1 MKNNYLSLIRFL
13 LPFWVTLV
21 STFALAQVNLS
32 PVVADDRM
40 DVYFADPDLQAIYY
54 NNGNQFFTVAHGAD
68 ATDVPDNPLS
78 DVRMDA
84 LTTSNNNHSPLL
96 GLGDAVAYRNVGYSF
111 EGVPLD
117 IVITVAAM
125 SDPFSGTVTAEDAT
139 NDFIYESVALDRF
152 VQPNASGAN
161 IGFSLNPNNVFD
173 GGEPGQGLEVTLNT
187 AFYEAGTYDFTDP
200 TAGNAL
206 FLSPSFEIRDIDY
219 YQSASGTLIQEY
231 VRIDLDD
238 FTDVML
244 SRNTI
249 LVTEGFVEIDAT
261 DADNINPAITEE
273 QQTIRFNA
281 EEIHTFDF
289 TIGIR
294 SSDNKGSAFKFTSN
308 EEPLIDENNNPII
321 LQSDSDNDGIPDRTD
336 LDDDND
342 GILDTDECPSSLLA
356 SNEGDDWVIV
366 NRTVA
371 GYNIPVTTGDVLLK
385 TSYFTDPKTG
395 QEYDLRVEMIGSY
408 SNTGTLD
415 GSFAFSADNYLID
428 SPNPSQQEYFEM
440 KVNFVETGTV
450 TATDLIGIPV
460 TFSYVEITLQD
471 LDNSDAGFTD
481 VSGFSNTDDIVS
493 IGSKL
498 SAYTLDNGEVV
509 YGLADFS
516 VTDVAPDVSTDL
528 DYAVTAGYS
537 STSAFLIKHGTYGTI
552 TTTSNLERGGNFQI
566 EIVICPDYDGDGYE
580 DRVDTDS
587 DNDGCVD
594 ADQAYGAE
602 GTDTNADGTYG
613 GVVTASDVNT
623 LGLVTAVGFTLDAD
637 GQATYVGSPAVASTG
652 TLASTLPLEVV
663 VDATSLVDQSL
674 FSGDSA
680 TFTIDSVSAITTD
693 SFTGI
698 SPDTTPD
705 FTTGTTDL
713 SSSIAYEWQED
724 GVALTDTGVYSGTAT
739 DELVISDVTGLD
751 GKDYTLVIT
760 HPDNVCFSFE
770 QTVRLTIEIDS
781 DDDGITDVLDID
793 DDNDGIIDTEENAS
807 GLNPDG
813 DEDGDGVL
821 NYQDT
826 TDDGGVGDGS
836 LTDYTDANGDGIV
849 DAFDFDNDGV
859 PNHLDVDSDNDGIYD
874 LVESGLLSQGA
885 VDTDNDGV
893 IDPTESFGA
902 NGLADTIES
911 DDTFTATTTVSP
923 IETTAGTLDSL
934 NLDSDADGC
943 SDANEAYD
951 DSDADGGDTGVFGV
965 DPTDASTIV
974 DADGS
979 ITAAS
984 YAIPF
989 DGNIDTTYDFQQD
1002 GPDEDLDGTPD
1013 SCDDTFDAPVLVL
1026 VKSASA
1032 ATTAL
1037 GSNTTSVDAGD
1048 TITYTFDVTNEGP
1061 ASVTGLTLTDTLFG
1075 INAMALTPSTLAAG
1089 ETLSYEYTHTITQDD
1104 IDSGLIENTATV
1116 QGEGPTLSDGT
1127 ASGTVTDT
1135 SDSGSDA
1142 DGTPITNPELVDG
1155 PDTDTDPTN
1164 DPTITDLSQEPS
1176 LELTKSA
1183 SVPSDTNANGEID
1196 ENDEITFSFEVENT
1210 GNVTID
1216 NISITDVAL
1225 GSAVTLSSTTLL
1237 PGETAT
1243 ATATYVITALDVTNG
1258 YAENTATVTGSDP
1271 QSVTVTDVSDT
1282 DTDADGATITDPE
1295 TVDSPDGTGVTDGDP
1310 TNDPTVVSFPED
1322 ASIELVK
1329 TASAPTV
1336 SLGTN
1341 TTILDAGDT
1350 ITYDFV
1356 VTNTGEQ
1363 ALSAIT
1369 LQDDLLGTSTISL
1382 VSSLASGESFT
1393 YQGIYT
1399 LTQDDIDNGLVENTA
1414 EVSGTPPNLPDGS
1427 PAAAV
1432 TDTSDSGSD
1441 ADGTP
1446 ITNPELVDGP
1456 DTDTDPTNDPTITD
1470 LSQEPSLELTKSASV
1485 PSDTNANGE
1494 IDENDEI
1501 TFSFEVENTGNVT
1514 IDNISITDVALGSAV
1529 TLSSTTL
1536 LPGETAT
1543 ATATYVITA
1552 LDVTNGYAEN
1562 TATVT
1567 GSDPQVN
1574 TVTDISDTDTDSD
1587 GVTITD
1593 PETVDSPDGDGIT
1606 DGDPTN
1612 DPTVVSFPGVSA
1624 LELIKSAS
1632 VPTITL
1638 GNDATIVDVDDQI
1651 TYTFEVTNTGET
1663 VLTDIILEDAIFA
1676 NSSVTIA
1683 TTLAVG
1689 ATETYEYTYSITQDD
1704 IDNGTVEN
1712 SAQVTGTSP
1721 DLPDGTPGAP
1731 VVDTSDSGTDPDGS
1745 PITDPE
1751 TVDGPDTGTD
1761 TNDDPTYT
1769 TIDQNP
1775 SIQISQGATYDLG
1788 TDLTSDVGDLVTF
1801 TYTVTN
1807 TGSVTLSSIEVTDD
1821 ILGAIVP
1828 DATIDPITIDSL
1840 APGESEVVTATYPV
1854 VQSDIDNGYLQNASE
1869 VVGVTPQGVSVTDD
1883 SDADTD
1889 FYGDAIAD
1897 NETVE
1902 TLDFDGTS
1910 DGDTTND
1917 NTVIILGE
1925 ASLELTQV
1933 ASTSTY
1939 TSVGDV
1945 IDYVIT
1951 ITNTGS
1957 LPLSDI
1963 TIVNPLTNDTFTL
1976 TDLAGLSS
1984 QDFNAS
1990 YTVTLDDIVEGSV
2003 SSSATVTATSV
2014 LGEELEDISDDTT
2027 DATDID
2033 TNNDGIPDDPTVVG
2047 MDSDEDGIPD
2057 INDYDDDNDGITDV
2071 EEENG
2076 DPTLDTDG
2084 DGILDRLDLDA
2095 DGDGILDVYESGA
2108 DLSNLTISDE
2118 GVISGPYGDDGIPDG
2133 VQDDPESQTVNY
2145 TILNSDASSDIE
2157 QSVDDIH
2164 DFQDTDDDGDKVP
2177 TSEEIDADLDGQDP
2191 TDTDGDNAPNYDD
2204 TDGDG
2209 IPNYLDTDDD
2219 DDEVATIFEVDPNDT
2234 DPVDD
2239 SPVADLDGDGS
2250 SDYLNTDLTLSTDPE
2265 VSDYVIADDLPDY
2278 LDIDDDG
2285 DSILTINEGP
2295 NPDIDLDPNSG
2306 ETRDADLNGVYD
2318 YLQPGQDL
2326 PGDIDIYNTIS
2337 PNGDGKNDELVI
2349 SGLEN
2354 TTNTLKIFNR
2364 WGVKVFESTNY
2375 HSTGER
2381 FRGYAT
2387 SGRVVVGGDSELL
2400 PTGTY
2405 FYVLDYQNNTDG
2417 ASNNLTGYLYIN

>member
-40 DVYFADPDLQAIYY
+40 DVYFADPALQAIYY
-54 NNGNQFFTVAHGAD
+54 NNDNQFFTVAHGAD
-68 ATDVPDNPLS
+68 ATDVPDDPLS

-219 YQSASGTLIQEY
+219 YRSASGTLIQEY

-1243 ATATYVITALDVTNG
+1243 ATATYI
-1258 YAENTATVTGSDP
+1258 
-1271 QSVTVTDVSDT
+1271 
-1282 DTDADGATITDPE
+1282 
-1295 TVDSPDGTGVTDGDP
+1295 
-1310 TNDPTVVSFPED
+1310 
-1322 ASIELVK
+1322 
-1329 TASAPTV
+1329 
-1336 SLGTN
+1336 
-1341 TTILDAGDT
+1341 
-1350 ITYDFV
+1350 
-1356 VTNTGEQ
+1356 
-1363 ALSAIT
+1363 
-1369 LQDDLLGTSTISL
+1369 
-1382 VSSLASGESFT
+1382 
-1393 YQGIYT
+1393 
-1399 LTQDDIDNGLVENTA
+1399 
-1414 EVSGTPPNLPDGS
+1414 
-1427 PAAAV
+1427 
-1432 TDTSDSGSD
+1432 
-1441 ADGTP
+1441 
-1446 ITNPELVDGP
+1446 
-1456 DTDTDPTNDPTITD
+1456 
-1470 LSQEPSLELTKSASV
+1470 
-1485 PSDTNANGE
+1485 
-1494 IDENDEI
+1494 
-1501 TFSFEVENTGNVT
+1501 
-1514 IDNISITDVALGSAV
+1514 
-1529 TLSSTTL
+1529 
-1536 LPGETAT
+1536 
-1543 ATATYVITA
+1543 ITA